1 MNTLSY
7 AVVVD
12 LGSSS
17 GRVVVASSAG
27 GDTLDMTEV
36 HRFAH
41 HAQSDGNHL
50 VWDIDHLVSETI
62 TGLYYAKEAIGG
74 LPATVAI
81 DTWGVDYVL
90 VDTEGN
96 RTAPVVCY
104 RDGRTH
110 ATQAA
115 AETALEPAQH
125 FALTGVQP
133 ETITTARQLFAQQA
147 TSEIPATADKMLLLP
162 DYVAFCLTGSMG
174 WSPTIASTTALTQ
187 PGSANWAEDVFD
199 AYAIPCT
206 LVGPLNTEMTD
217 IGSVTVTGLENFT
230 VVRAGGHDTACAV
243 HGLGL
248 SETQGFLSC
257 GSWSLVG
264 CVRDT
269 PVLNDTAYR
278 AGLSNEVCTDGKIR
292 LLRNLTGLWILQQ
305 CCRVFA
311 EQGRP
316 SDIALLAT
324 EAADCPDP
332 GVYIDTNDPV
342 FAAPGDY
349 PAIISE
355 RLAASGVEK
364 HDSEAVIVRVVT
376 ASLARTHA
384 ATVRHLEEVTGT
396 TFDSLRMIGGGVH
409 NALLCQLTADECGI
423 PVIAGPAEGTA
434 TGSAIAQLE
443 IQGIERAALVRHVD
457 TITYLPSRKED

>member
-1 MNTLSY
+1 MDTLSY

-27 GDTLDMTEV
+27 GDTLEMTEV

-41 HAQSDGNHL
+41 HAHTEGGHL
-50 VWDIDHLVSETI
+50 VWDIDHLVAETI
-62 TGLYYAKEAIGG
+62 TGLRHAKDAIGG

-90 VDTEGN
+90 VDAAGN
-96 RTAPVVCY
+96 RVAPVICY
-104 RDGRTH
+104 RDERTH
-110 ATQAA
+110 TTQAA
-115 AETALEPAQH
+115 AEAALAPAQH

-133 ETITTARQLFAQQA
+133 ETITTARQLFAHGRL
-147 TSEIPATADKMLLLP
+147 ETADKMLLLP
-162 DYVAFCLTGSMG
+162 DYVAFCLTGVMG

-187 PGSANWAEDVFD
+187 PGSANWAEDVFT
-199 AYAIPCT
+199 AYAIPPT
-206 LVGPLNTEMTD
+206 LVGPLSAEMTD
-217 IGSVTVTGLENFT
+217 IGPVTVAGLENFT

-248 SETQGFLSC
+248 TETQGFLSC

-269 PVLNDTAYR
+269 PVLDGSAYR
-278 AGLSNEVCTDGKIR
+278 AGLSNEVCTNGKIR

-316 SDIALLAT
+316 SGIALLAK
-324 EAADCPDP
+324 EAAHCPDP
-332 GVYIDTNDPV
+332 GVYIDTTDPV
-342 FAAPGDY
+342 FAVPGDY
-349 PAIISE
+349 PAIISGK
-355 RLAASGVEK
+355 LAAAGVEK
-364 HDSEAVIVRVVT
+364 HDSEAMIVRVVT

-409 NALLCQLTADECGI
+409 NTLLCQLTADECGI
-423 PVIAGPAEGTA
+423 PVVAGPAEGTA

-443 IQGIERAALVRHVD
+443 IHGIERSALLRHVD
-457 TITYLPSRKED
+457 TTTYLPSRKED